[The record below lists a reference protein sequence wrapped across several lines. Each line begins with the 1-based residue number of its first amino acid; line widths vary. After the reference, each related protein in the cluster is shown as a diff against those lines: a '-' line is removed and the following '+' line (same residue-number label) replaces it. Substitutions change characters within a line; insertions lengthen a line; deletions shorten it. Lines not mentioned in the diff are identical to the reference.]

1 MFLSWRGWLSCWE
14 LLSLLVV
21 HNLSLPLVALS
32 LSVLSRLSL
41 SFSVRIVVSSLSFVS
56 LSFPVPPFLLSPS
69 LSALSFSE
77 SVLMRWL
84 SVVELLVFSEQ
95 SPHELAWAWML
106 PLVFLLLSCIPAWE
120 WWCHCLYLPWP

>member
-21 HNLSLPLVALS
+21 CDLSNPRDLVALS

-41 SFSVRIVVSSLSFVS
+41 SFSVRIVVSSLSFFS

-69 LSALSFSE
+69 LSALVSDVLLSAVSFSE

-84 SVVELLVFSEQ
+84 PVVELLVFSEHKRTIVT
-95 SPHELAWAWML
+95 PTTLK
-106 PLVFLLLSCIPAWE
+106 PRRRRYRRI
-120 WWCHCLYLPWP
+120 

>member
-32 LSVLSRLSL
+32 LCVLSRLSL

-56 LSFPVPPFLLSPS
+56 LSFPVPPFL
-69 LSALSFSE
+69 FY
-77 SVLMRWL
+77 
-84 SVVELLVFSEQ
+84 
-95 SPHELAWAWML
+95 L
-106 PLVFLLLSCIPAWE
+106 PLFLLLFLT
-120 WWCHCLYLPWP
+120 CHFLLFLFLRVC

>member
-21 HNLSLPLVALS
+21 CDLSLPLVALS

-41 SFSVRIVVSSLSFVS
+41 SFSVRIVVSSLSFPS
-56 LSFPVPPFLLSPS
+56 LSFSVPPFLLSPS
-69 LSALSFSE
+69 LSALVSDVLLSAVSFSE

-84 SVVELLVFSEQ
+84 PVVELLVFSEQ

-106 PLVFLLLSCIPAWE
+106 PLVFSTL
-120 WWCHCLYLPWP
+120 